1 MALSQDGRVG
11 ELITPLGKDV
21 LVLQRFDGFE
31 GLGEL
36 FEFHVDAL
44 SEQENIDFDKAI
56 GRSCTI
62 KIKTYQDK
70 TRIIDGILTE
80 AHSLEKTQDNY
91 HYRLLLRPW
100 FALLGYKATSR
111 TFLNKSVKDILS
123 EVFTKGG
130 FSDYQFK
137 TTSDYDAIPY
147 CVQYRETD
155 LAFCSRL
162 MEQYGI
168 YYFFQHAEG
177 KHTMML
183 ADSRASHEPNPD
195 IPKLPYLPV
204 SVRGVNTQQRIGAW
218 NSHRRF
224 RTGKFVL
231 NDYDFTKPPKDLQS
245 SNEATADYNH
255 SKLEVNDWR
264 GNYSDRSKGDKF
276 AKIRLEAEQALD
288 NRRHSQGECPSA
300 FPGSLIN
307 FEQHPKD
314 AENAEYLIVRAH
326 HRFGTQSY
334 SAQSGGGSGSYAG
347 GAGGGSES
355 YSGNYEFQPGDVP
368 YRSQLT
374 TTKPRIY
381 GACVGLVVGDDE
393 ISTNQNGQIRV
404 QFFWDTMQQS
414 YWARVAQPWA
424 GNQWGTQFIPRVGM
438 EVLVEFEQGDPDYP
452 VVVGCLYNGNN
463 NFPYSLPGNKTQ
475 SGVRS
480 NSSTGGGGYN
490 ELMFDDQK
498 GSEQVRFHAQKDL
511 DSVIENNETRT
522 VNNNQTETI
531 QNSRSITVT
540 MNDTLTVNAGRSVT
554 VATNDLLTVGANR
567 TTTVG
572 ANRTATVGAAET
584 VVADAM
590 VTIVCGASSIVISPG
605 SIILTSPSI
614 LLNGPTVLSGPGVI
628 GAPPMPIA

>member
-1 MALSQDGRVG
+1 MTISQDGRVG

-21 LVLQRFDGFE
+21 LVLQRFDGVE
-31 GLGEL
+31 SLGEL

-70 TRIIDGILTE
+70 IRVIDGILTD
-80 AHSLEKTQDNY
+80 AQWMEKTQDNH
-91 HYRLLLRPW
+91 HYRLVLRPW
-100 FALLGYKATSR
+100 FALLGHRATCR
-111 TFLNKSVKDILS
+111 TFLNKNVKDIITD
-123 EVFTKGG
+123 VITKAG

-137 TTSDYDAIPY
+137 TTADYDTIPY

-162 MEQYGI
+162 MEQHGI

-183 ADSRASHEPNPD
+183 ADSRASHQANPD

-204 SVRGVNTQQRIGAW
+204 SVRGVNAQQRIGSW
-218 NSHRRF
+218 SSHRRF

-231 NDYDFTKPPKDLQS
+231 NDYDFSKPPKNLQA
-245 SNEATADYNH
+245 SNEAAANYNH
-255 SKLEVNDWR
+255 SKFEVYDWR
-264 GNYSDRSKGDKF
+264 GKYNETGRGENF

-288 NRRHSQGECPSA
+288 NRRHCAGDCPSA

-307 FEQHPKD
+307 FEQHPTD

-334 SAQSGGGSGSYAG
+334 STQSGGSGSYAG
-347 GAGGGSES
+347 GAGGGAES
-355 YSGNYEFQPGDVP
+355 YSGTYEFQQSDCP
-368 YRSQLT
+368 YRSQLRT
-374 TTKPRIY
+374 EKPRIY
-381 GACVGLVVGDDE
+381 GACVGLVVGDGE
-393 ISTNQNGQIRV
+393 INTNQSGQVQV
-404 QFFWDTMQQS
+404 QFFWDTAQQS
-414 YWARVAQPWA
+414 YWARVVQPWA
-424 GNQWGTQFIPRVGM
+424 GSQWGAQFIPRVGM
-438 EVLVEFEQGDPDYP
+438 EVLVEFEQGDPDHP

-463 NFPYSLPGNKTQ
+463 DFPYSLPGNKTQ
-475 SGVRS
+475 SGVKS

-511 DSVIENNETRT
+511 DSVIENNETRQ
-522 VNNNQTETI
+522 VGDNQTETI
-531 QNSRSITVT
+531 QNSRSTTIM
-540 MNDTLTVNAGRSVT
+540 MNDTLTIGMGRT
-554 VATNDLLTVGANR
+554 ATIGTNDTLV
-567 TTTVG
+567 VG
-572 ANRTATVGAAET
+572 ANRTATIGAADT
-584 VVADAM
+584 VLADAM

-605 SIILTSPSI
+605 SIIITSPSI
-614 LLNGPTVLSGPGVI
+614 LLNGPLVMSGPGVI
-628 GAPPMPIA
+628 GAPPMPIV